1 MLQRS
6 CNKRP
11 WRFFIIIHHSSY
23 SLADFFC
30 MFLLSFFY
38 IMYIHAL
45 VTSSLQMR
53 KISRHSRSK
62 YKVTLRTR
70 KRVKQMVFFYFF
82 SFLRKECTYTYVSY
96 VHMGRKYYEFSHK
109 RATHLKYKSHLGLY
123 RTSLSGPEVRQ
134 SFKVRT
140 HQKPD
145 VLLPGRRTF
154 IT

>member
-1 MLQRS
+1 LLQRS

-23 SLADFFC
+23 PLADFFC

-53 KISRHSRSK
+53 KISRQSRSK

-82 SFLRKECTYTYVSY
+82 SFLRNAISVR
-96 VHMGRKYYEFSHK
+96 MMQHK
-109 RATHLKYKSHLGLY
+109 RMYVYLRMYIWVESTMSSLISVLHISYNKSL
-123 RTSLSGPEVRQ
+123 P
-134 SFKVRT
+134 
-140 HQKPD
+140 PPP
-145 VLLPGRRTF
+145 LLFFTY
-154 IT
+154 